1 MPECYPFLVS
11 KLDKISKSKYAAHDT
26 ISGIKLFSISTL
38 AFTLFFSAPAF
49 AQELVQE
56 SETAANANCLLTLH
70 DPLPLPDTEADRNK
84 NERTV
89 KSLTSLD
96 GSVIKEKMGSS
107 IANFDQVSGS
117 VFRGAA
123 PGHDGMARLA
133 ATGFKTVVDLRMNGL
148 GTLME
153 EREARELGL
162 NYVHMPLTFNKPSLD
177 KVAHFMNI
185 IQDKKNQPVFV
196 HCRHGADRTGT
207 LFGIMRLTQDKWT
220 FERTYQEMR
229 EHHFKPWFQNLKN
242 MVASFSKQENVRL
255 LSRAIKSDR
264 AIQASLSAGADHDS
278 NSRLQAS
285 RPQNLE

>member
-1 MPECYPFLVS
+1 MS
-11 KLDKISKSKYAAHDT
+11 KLDKFSKSKYAAHDT
-26 ISGIKLFSISTL
+26 ISGIKLFSISWL
-38 AFTLFFSAPAF
+38 AVSVFFTAPAF
-49 AQELVQE
+49 AQE
-56 SETAANANCLLTLH
+56 SEKLSSPNCLLTLH
-70 DPLPLPDTEADRNK
+70 DPLPLTDTTTSADK
-84 NERTV
+84 A
-89 KSLTSLD
+89 LAPLD
-96 GSVIKEKMGSS
+96 GSIIKAKMGTS

-153 EREARELGL
+153 EREAKELGL

-207 LFGIMRLTQDKWT
+207 LFGIMRLTQDKWS
-220 FERTYQEMR
+220 FDRTYQEMR

-255 LSRAIKSDR
+255 LSKAIKSDR